1 MDITRIVDEAA
12 SDLGG
17 IRKAVR
23 AGLDEITVAGLA
35 EPDDDTFMA
44 WVASM
49 AGAGNPELGIAPGKY
64 PPVAM
69 IAPDGAPIMV
79 SPWLESMN
87 YVDGGESVVARIL
100 RIQRKLGAS

>member
-1 MDITRIVDEAA
+1 MDISKIVDAAA

-17 IRKAVR
+17 VRQAVR
-23 AGLDEITVAGLA
+23 AGLDEIKVAGLA

-64 PPVAM
+64 PPVPM
-69 IAPDGAPIMV
+69 IAPDGAPLMV

-87 YVDGGESVVARIL
+87 YVDGGDAVLARML
-100 RIQRKLGAS
+100 RIQRKQAS